1 MTKQTKQYKITI
13 LDNEYSLV
21 SDESELYVQSTVNYV
36 DSLMKEVLEKSRLA
50 DQTKVAVL
58 AALQIASELLH
69 LQEEQKANQQEYAVL
84 IDKIEKQLT
93 SFQG

>member
-21 SDESELYVQSTVNYV
+21 SDESEQHVRSTVEYV
-36 DSLMKEVLEKSRLA
+36 DSLMQEVLEKSRSA

-69 LQEEQKANQQEYAVL
+69 LKEEKKRNQQEYAIL
-84 IDKIEKQLT
+84 IDKIEKQL
-93 SFQG
+93 

>member
-21 SDESELYVQSTVNYV
+21 SDEPEEHVRSTVQYV

-58 AALQIASELLH
+58 ATLQIASELLH
-69 LQEEQKANQQEYAVL
+69 LQEEKKRNQQEYSIL
-84 IDKIEKQLT
+84 IDTIEKQLQ
-93 SFQG
+93 SSR